1 MDTLFPYTRRCQ
13 SPQDDVAWGAM
24 TGGEALLRWRHPEL
38 GLLGAGP
45 LVTAARAARLE
56 RELTEHAHRIALT
69 EIAAWPKPLAAMRVS
84 LNITAADLGDPG
96 FADRLG
102 AMVRAAGVDPDRLP
116 L

>member
-13 SPQDDVAWGAM
+13 SPQYDVASGAM
-24 TGGEALLRWRHPEL
+24 TGVEALLRWRHPEL

-69 EIAAWPKPLAAMRVS
+69 EIAAWPKPLAALRVS
-84 LNITAADLGDPG
+84 LNITRSEEQTSELQSLMRYSYAD
-96 FADRLG
+96 FRFKKKK
-102 AMVRAAGVDPDRLP
+102 
-116 L
+116 